1 MGRLL
6 RIFWSQLRDLSLA
19 DLLVVLRRSFFKN
32 DLILVYAM
40 ELSEFSTNDLETK
53 MNSIRKGEFADLE
66 NAKRSVQIPPWEFRC
81 NEYDGVTDFFIA
93 TKDDSVQHISWIYYG
108 KDPNRILQLQES
120 DAEVK
125 YCLTLPEF
133 RGQGLYPRTLRK
145 IAGYLHQKML
155 KRVFI
160 CVNAENVSSVK
171 GIEKAGF
178 KRLCKVRLR
187 KVAGIQYSKK
197 LIVPK
202 VNHDRDF

>member
-6 RIFWSQLRDLSLA
+6 KIFWSQLRDLSLA

-32 DLILVYAM
+32 DPILVYAM

-53 MNSIRKGEFADLE
+53 MNSVRKGEVADLE
-66 NAKRSVQIPPWEFRC
+66 NAKRCVQIPPWEFLC

-108 KDPNRILQLQES
+108 KDPNRILQLQEG

-133 RGQGLYPRTLRK
+133 RGQGLYPLTLWK
-145 IAGYLHQKML
+145 IAEYLHQKML
-155 KRVFI
+155 RRVFI
-160 CVNAENVSSVK
+160 CVHEENESSVR

-178 KRLCKVRLR
+178 KRLGKVRLR
-187 KVAGIQYSKK
+187 KVAGIQFSKK
-197 LIVPK
+197 LIVPE
-202 VNHDRDF
+202 VHYDRNC

>member
-6 RIFWSQLRDLSLA
+6 KIFWSQLRDQPLA

-32 DLILVYAM
+32 DLIIVYAM

-53 MNSIRKGEFADLE
+53 VNSIRKGEVADLE
-66 NAKRSVQIPPWEFRC
+66 NAKRSVQTPPWEFHC
-81 NEYDGVTDFFIA
+81 NEYDGVSDFFVA
-93 TKDDSVQHISWIYYG
+93 VQSESVQHISWIYYE
-108 KDPNRILQLQES
+108 KDPNRILQLQDDE
-120 DAEVK
+120 AEVK
-125 YCLTLPEF
+125 YCLTIPEF

-155 KRVFI
+155 KRAFI
-160 CVNAENVSSVK
+160 CVNEENVSSVK

-178 KRLCKVRLR
+178 KRLGKVRLR

-197 LIVPK
+197 LTTPK